1 VPDKTSGFRHINYY
15 TERSGYFKKAGNQK
29 GKNMKRI
36 LLLGLIIW
44 SSSQAIAQQSAHY
57 TQYIFSGLIIN
68 PAYAGS
74 KEVLNI
80 SGTYRSQ
87 WAGLE
92 GAPTTQ
98 TLSLDGAVMKN
109 NIGLGFTGINDQIG
123 AQGQKSFNVS
133 VAFRVKVG
141 PEAKMALGFSGGASE
156 YYTDGTRLIP
166 IDGIH
171 DSAIPTTK
179 ESSLL
184 PDARA
189 GFFLNTSRFYLGL
202 SASNLIAF
210 QNKYQIT
217 PAPHYFLTSGY
228 VFELNQNL
236 KFKPSFLVKEDFK
249 SPTNLDVNAF
259 LLIGNRVWLGGSYRS
274 SLDLL
279 KQYEYQDS
287 EQLSPNNAWA
297 LLTEL
302 YMSPRLKIGYSYDVT
317 LTSLRGHASHEISL
331 GIYFY
336 KKEDSRSLTIRY
348 F

>member
-1 VPDKTSGFRHINYY
+1 M
-15 TERSGYFKKAGNQK
+15 KK
-29 GKNMKRI
+29 I
-36 LLLGLIIW
+36 LLLGLFIW
-44 SSSQAIAQQSAHY
+44 ATSQAMAQQNAHY
-57 TQYIFSGLIIN
+57 TQYIFNGLIIN

-74 KEVLNI
+74 KEVLTIN
-80 SGTYRSQ
+80 GTYRSQ

-98 TLSLDGAVMKN
+98 TLSLDGAVAKET
-109 NIGLGFTGINDQIG
+109 IGLGFHGINDQIG
-123 AQGQKSFNVS
+123 AQGQKSFNAS

-189 GFFLNTSRFYLGL
+189 GLFFNTSRFYAGL
-202 SASNLIAF
+202 SASNLIGF

-228 VFELNQNL
+228 VFDLGETM
-236 KFKPSFLVKEDFK
+236 KFKPSFLFKEDFK

-259 LLIGNRVWLGGSYRS
+259 LLIGDRVWLGGSYRS

-279 KQYEYQDS
+279 KQYQYNDGEELDQ
-287 EQLSPNNAWA
+287 NNAWA

-302 YMSPRLKIGYSYDVT
+302 YLSPRLKIGYSYDVT

-336 KKEDSRSLTIRY
+336 KKEDSLSLTIRY